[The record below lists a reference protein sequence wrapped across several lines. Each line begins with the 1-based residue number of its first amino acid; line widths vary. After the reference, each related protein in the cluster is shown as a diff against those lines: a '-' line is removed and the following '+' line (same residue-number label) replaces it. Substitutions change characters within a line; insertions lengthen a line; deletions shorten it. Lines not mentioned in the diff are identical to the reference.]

1 MNWSGEQDRRL
12 IEDHLPLDVL
22 NAIAAKAK
30 LDLRH
35 QILLIHY
42 YPARCPITAYRA
54 AIYAALVPAAG
65 TDEELEEAAWAP
77 GLCAGI
83 LTSY

>member
-22 NAIAAKAK
+22 NAIAAKAN
-30 LDLRH
+30 LLGPALLAVLGHLRH

-42 YPARCPITAYRA
+42 
-54 AIYAALVPAAG
+54 
-65 TDEELEEAAWAP
+65 
-77 GLCAGI
+77 
-83 LTSY
+83 